1 MTLLARLALILA
13 LLAPAGVPLF
23 LASPALAVQPDEML
37 KDPKLEARAEEIS
50 KGLRCLVCRN
60 EDIDDSDAALAH
72 DLRVL
77 VRKLL
82 VQGDTNQQV
91 INYIV
96 ARYGEYVLLKPDTRG
111 ANLILWGAAPAML
124 ILGLAIALYTQ
135 RRRRRA
141 GETGPDLSPEEE
153 ARLAE
158 IMRE

>member
-13 LLAPAGVPLF
+13 LLAPAAAPLF
-23 LASPALAVQPDEML
+23 VATPALAVQPDEML
-37 KDPKLEARAEEIS
+37 KDPRLEARAEKIS

-82 VQGDTNQQV
+82 VQGDTDQQV
-91 INYIV
+91 VNYIV

-111 ANLILWGAAPAML
+111 ANLILWAAGPAML
-124 ILGLAIALYTQ
+124 LLGLAIALYTQ
-135 RRRRRA
+135 RRRRRGA
-141 GETGPDLSPEEE
+141 QTGPGLSPEEE
-153 ARLAE
+153 TRLAE